1 MEAIRKY
8 WVVYSN
14 LNIDSVKIVTA
25 QNTKLQLPSGPLT
38 TFSSFRAFD
47 TKIFGSIWGRVGAEN
62 SKVGPLC
69 CVRHGPALQISM
81 GTAACPEVT
90 LVGSQVTGLGNKGG
104 WTKWRINILLAV
116 HKE

>member
-1 MEAIRKY
+1 M
-8 WVVYSN
+8 VYSN

-62 SKVGPLC
+62 TKVGPLC
-69 CVRHGPALQISM
+69 CVRQGPALQISM

-90 LVGSQVTGLGNKGG
+90 LVGSQVAGFGNKGG

-116 HKE
+116 TYKE